1 VGAGYRLGGWTVRRH
16 RNRIERGTESIHL
29 APKAMAVLD
38 CLVKASNSVVTRQEI
53 FDSVWRGAVVSDEA
67 LTQRIAEIRKAF
79 GDSVHKPNFIETI
92 PKVGFRLIPPVVPLP
107 GETGPGTVN
116 PVIAVLPFVNMS
128 EDPANEYFSD
138 GISGEVI
145 NLLSKVTGLDVIS
158 QTSSFSFKGQNRK
171 VADIARELSAS
182 LIVEGTVRIV
192 DNHVRITAQLIDPST
207 DKHLWSDSYDLE
219 LSDIFSLQEDIA
231 QSIVTA
237 LQDEIGTH
245 TVIGSRPTGNIEAY
259 ELFLSGRH
267 YFYQR
272 GAAMDKAI
280 RVLKM
285 AVEEDPEFAEAWA
298 YLAAAACVTW
308 VYQTSIGDE
317 EAIQLADQ
325 AARRSL
331 DLDPGM
337 GLALAVQAMF
347 AYGYEGDV
355 KRGFQLMD
363 FAADEYPHDTTIR
376 LWAGMYN
383 HHWGYLE
390 EALHHFQYACR
401 HNPRAGITN
410 GMLGQVYLETG
421 REELAVPHLAKA
433 TELGWPLHVCTQAS
447 RHMMRGDFDAAFAY
461 LIVAFADPGTDSDP
475 LPWIHELEEAGRS
488 YIENPASTDALV
500 EVLERAPREGVWGK
514 LYLFLI
520 FNLRDQF
527 FEHFSRAVRDNHLW
541 TMIMMI
547 VWLPEYRAYVEDPRF
562 FEIMRGDGAL
572 ELWEHRGFPDGCIRV
587 NDPTGDRLDCSE
599 RYQKTLSQSVGAPIL
614 SRTAGRQPSIVDTT
628 RPGYHVHQDKVRR

>member
-1 VGAGYRLGGWTVRRH
+1 M
-16 RNRIERGTESIHL
+16 S
-29 APKAMAVLD
+29 VLD
-38 CLVKASNSVVTRQEI
+38 CLAKASNSVVTRQEI

-79 GDSVHKPNFIETI
+79 GDSAHQSNIIETI
-92 PKVGFRLIPPVVPLP
+92 PKIGFRLIPHVIPLP
-107 GETGPGTVN
+107 GESGPGAVN

-128 EDPANEYFSD
+128 DDPANEQFSD

-145 NLLSKVTGLDVIS
+145 SLLAKVPGLDVIS
-158 QTSSFSFKGQNRK
+158 QTSSFSFKGQSWK
-171 VADIARELSAS
+171 VADLANELSAS
-182 LIVEGTVRIV
+182 LIVEGTVRKL
-192 DNHVRITAQLIDPST
+192 DTHVRITAQLIDPST

-245 TVIGSRPTGNIEAY
+245 TVISSRPTGNIEAY
-259 ELFLSGRH
+259 QLFLSGRQ

-272 GAAMDKAI
+272 GPAMDKAV

-317 EAIQLADQ
+317 EAIRLAGQ
-325 AARRSL
+325 AARTSL
-331 DLDPGM
+331 ELEPGM
-337 GLALAVQAMF
+337 GLAMAVQAML
-347 AYGYEGDV
+347 AYGHEGDV
-355 KRGFQLMD
+355 KRGFQLID
-363 FAADEYPHDTTIR
+363 LAADEYPHDTTIR

-390 EALHHFQYACR
+390 EALHHFQYAFR

-410 GMLGQVYLETG
+410 GMLGQVYLEKG
-421 REELAVPHLAKA
+421 WEEFAAPRLAKA
-433 TELGWPLHVCTQAS
+433 MELGWPLHIYSQAS

-461 LIVAFADPGTDSDP
+461 LKVAFADPGTDSDP
-475 LPWIHELEEAGRS
+475 LPWIHELEQAGRS
-488 YIENPASTDALV
+488 YIENPASTDALIA
-500 EVLERAPREGVWGK
+500 VLENAPRSGVWGK

-520 FNLRDQF
+520 FDLRDQF
-527 FEHFSRAVRDNHLW
+527 FELFSLAVRKNHLW

-547 VWLPEYRAYVEDPRF
+547 VWLPEYRAYVEDSRF
-562 FEIMRGDGAL
+562 LEIMRGDGAL

-587 NDPTGDRLDCSE
+587 NDPAGDRLDCSK
-599 RYQKTLSQSVGAPIL
+599 RYENIPSQSVGAAML
-614 SRTAGRQPSIVDTT
+614 SHTASRQHS
-628 RPGYHVHQDKVRR
+628 

>member
-1 VGAGYRLGGWTVRRH
+1 M
-16 RNRIERGTESIHL
+16 S
-29 APKAMAVLD
+29 VLD
-38 CLVKASNSVVTRQEI
+38 CLAKASSSVVTRQEI
-53 FDSVWRGAVVSDEA
+53 FDRVWRGAIVSDEA

-79 GDSVHKPNFIETI
+79 GDSAHESNIVETI
-92 PKVGFRLIPPVVPLP
+92 PKIGFRLIPPVTPLP
-107 GETGPGTVN
+107 GEAEAGAAN
-116 PVIAVLPFVNMS
+116 PVIAVLPFVNLS
-128 EDPANEYFSD
+128 EDAANEYFSD

-145 NLLSKVTGLDVIS
+145 NLLSKVPALDVIS
-158 QTSSFSFKGQNRK
+158 QTSSFSFKGQSWK
-171 VADIARELSAS
+171 VADLARELSAS

-192 DNHVRITAQLIDPST
+192 EKQVRITAQLIDPGT
-207 DKHLWSDSYDLE
+207 DRHLWSDSYDLE

-245 TVIGSRPTGNIEAY
+245 TVVASRPTGNIEAY
-259 ELFLSGRH
+259 ELFLSGRR

-298 YLAAAACVTW
+298 YLAAAACVAW
-308 VYQTSIGDE
+308 VYQTSISDE
-317 EAIQLADQ
+317 ESILLADQ
-325 AARRSL
+325 AARTSL

-337 GLALAVQAMF
+337 GLALAVQAML

-355 KRGFQLMD
+355 KKGFQLID
-363 FAADEYPHDTTIR
+363 IAADEYPHDTTTR
-376 LWAGMYN
+376 LWAGMFT

-410 GMLGQVYLETG
+410 GMLGQVYLEEG
-421 REELAVPHLAKA
+421 REEFAAPHLVKA
-433 TELGWPLHVCTQAS
+433 TELGWPLHVFTKAS
-447 RHMMRGDFDAAFAY
+447 RHMMRGELDAAFAY
-461 LIVAFADPGTDSDP
+461 LKVVYADPGTDSDP

-488 YIENPASTDALV
+488 YIEYPASIDALIA
-500 EVLERAPREGVWGK
+500 VLERAPEMGVWGK
-514 LYLFLI
+514 LYLTLF
-520 FNLRDQF
+520 FDLRDQF
-527 FEHFSRAVRDNHLW
+527 FEHFSHVVRDNHLW

-562 FEIMRGDGAL
+562 LEIMHGDGAL
-572 ELWEHRGFPDGCIRV
+572 ELWENRGFPDGCIRV
-587 NDPTGDRLDCSE
+587 NDSAGDRLDCSM
-599 RYQKTLSQSVGAPIL
+599 RYQEIL
-614 SRTAGRQPSIVDTT
+614 SL
-628 RPGYHVHQDKVRR
+628 

>member
-1 VGAGYRLGGWTVRRH
+1 M
-16 RNRIERGTESIHL
+16 S
-29 APKAMAVLD
+29 VLD
-38 CLVKASNSVVTRQEI
+38 CLAKASNSVVTRKEI

-79 GDSVHKPNFIETI
+79 GDSAHKSKIIETI
-92 PKVGFRLIPPVVPLP
+92 PKIGFRLIPPVTPLP
-107 GETGPGTVN
+107 GESEAGAAN

-145 NLLSKVTGLDVIS
+145 NLLAKVPGLDVIS
-158 QTSSFSFKGQNRK
+158 QTSSFSFKGQSWK
-171 VADIARELSAS
+171 VADLATELSAS

-192 DNHVRITAQLIDPST
+192 ENHVRITAQLIDPGT

-245 TVIGSRPTGNIEAY
+245 TVISPRPTGNIEAY

-272 GAAMDKAI
+272 GAAMDQAI

-285 AVEEDPEFAEAWA
+285 AVEEDPEFAEAWT

-317 EAIQLADQ
+317 EAIRLADQ
-325 AARRSL
+325 AARTSL
-331 DLDPGM
+331 NLDPGM
-337 GLALAVQAMF
+337 GLAQAVQAML
-347 AYGYEGDV
+347 AYGNEGDV
-355 KRGFQLMD
+355 KKGFQLID
-363 FAADEYPHDTTIR
+363 LAADEYPHDTTIR
-376 LWAGMYN
+376 LWAGMFN

-410 GMLGQVYLETG
+410 GMLGQVYLEKG
-421 REELAVPHLAKA
+421 REEFAAPHLAKA
-433 TELGWPLHVCTQAS
+433 TELGWPLHVFTQAS
-447 RHMMRGDFDAAFAY
+447 RHMMRGEFDAAFAY
-461 LIVAFADPGTDSDP
+461 LKVVFADPGTDSDP

-488 YIENPASTDALV
+488 YIENPASTDGLIG
-500 EVLERAPREGVWGK
+500 VLERAPREGVWGK

-520 FNLRDQF
+520 FDLRDQF
-527 FEHFSRAVRDNHLW
+527 FEHFSLAVRENHLW

-587 NDPTGDRLDCSE
+587 NDPTGDRLECSK
-599 RYQKTLSQSVGAPIL
+599 RYQKILSQSVGAPIL
-614 SRTAGRQPSIVDTT
+614 SRTASRQPSIVDN
-628 RPGYHVHQDKVRR
+628 GDK

>member
-1 VGAGYRLGGWTVRRH
+1 M
-16 RNRIERGTESIHL
+16 S
-29 APKAMAVLD
+29 VLD

-79 GDSVHKPNFIETI
+79 GDSAHQSNIIETI
-92 PKVGFRLIPPVVPLP
+92 PKIGFRLIPTVIPLP
-107 GETGPGTVN
+107 GESGTGVVN
-116 PVIAVLPFVNMS
+116 PVIAVLPFVNMN
-128 EDPANEYFSD
+128 EDPANDYLSD
-138 GISGEVI
+138 GISSEVI
-145 NLLSKVTGLDVIS
+145 NLLAKVPGLDVIS
-158 QTSSFSFKGQNRK
+158 QTSSFSFKGQSWK
-171 VADIARELSAS
+171 VSDLARDLSAS

-192 DNHVRITAQLIDPST
+192 DNYVRITAQLIDPST

-219 LSDIFSLQEDIA
+219 LSDIFSLQEEIA
-231 QSIVTA
+231 QAIVTA

-285 AVEEDPEFAEAWA
+285 AVEEDPDFAEAWA

-317 EAIQLADQ
+317 EAIRLADQ
-325 AARRSL
+325 AARTSL
-331 DLDPGM
+331 DLAPGM
-337 GLALAVQAMF
+337 GPAMAVQAML

-355 KRGFQLMD
+355 KKGFLLID

-410 GMLGQVYLETG
+410 GMLGQVYLEKG
-421 REELAVPHLAKA
+421 REEFAAPRLAKA
-433 TELGWPLHVCTQAS
+433 TELGWPLHVFTQAS

-461 LIVAFADPGTDSDP
+461 LKVVFADPGTDSDP

-488 YIENPASTDALV
+488 YIENPASTDALIT
-500 EVLERAPREGVWGK
+500 VLEREPREGVWGK

-527 FEHFSRAVRDNHLW
+527 FEHFSLAVRENHLW
-541 TMIMMI
+541 TMITMI
-547 VWLPEYRAYVEDPRF
+547 IWLPEYRAYVEDPRF

-587 NDPTGDRLDCSE
+587 NDPTGDRLDCSN
-599 RYQKTLSQSVGAPIL
+599 RYQKVLPQSVGAPIL
-614 SRTAGRQPSIVDTT
+614 DLHR
-628 RPGYHVHQDKVRR
+628 Y